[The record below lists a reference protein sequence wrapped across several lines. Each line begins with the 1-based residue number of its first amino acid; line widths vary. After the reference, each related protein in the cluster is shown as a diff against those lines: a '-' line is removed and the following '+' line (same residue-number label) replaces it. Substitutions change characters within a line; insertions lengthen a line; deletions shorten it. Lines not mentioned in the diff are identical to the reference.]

1 MTYSFNLIDRAWIP
15 CARLDGRMEELSLR
29 EALEQAHELRGVQ
42 GDSPLETAS
51 LYRLLLAVIHSA
63 LRGPKTKS
71 AWAELW
77 NAKQFDMGKLDDYFK
92 KWQTRFDLFDKERPF
107 YQFKDTEMVEK
118 SALLLPH
125 GMSTA
130 NELFEHQMVVETT
143 PIRFQQAARM
153 LLVGQN
159 FGLGGLVYPG
169 KPNLT
174 RSPLLNGI
182 WFLVE
187 GDSLF
192 ETLLLNGLQY
202 ANDKPMPTLGADEP
216 TWEMEKP
223 FASRKKPN
231 GYLDYLT
238 WQNRKVLLIPDGEDA
253 KVSSMKIMRG
263 LDLDKDVEDPFKL
276 YLKKD
281 NGWRFL
287 PFTRERSLWRDSHT
301 LVRRTDRD
309 NVRPPESANWL
320 ALLLEDTDCLKPSQV
335 YRYMALGA
343 GVHYKDAKIYF
354 YRHESIPLP
363 LSYLANEDL
372 VSKLTE
378 AGTLTEQVRSAL
390 KRASFALAKNFISPS
405 VEEKGGRQPDSG
417 DVEKMLAH
425 WNVETNYWSK
435 LETPFS
441 LLVVELP
448 ANPASA
454 LARWKD
460 TLQQTAWE
468 ALKSAEHMAGE
479 NTKAMKAAVR
489 AEGVLRDA
497 LKELFENTQPQK
509 EVTA

>member
-1 MTYSFNLIDRAWIP
+1 MTYSFNLIDQSWIP
-15 CARLDGRMEELSLR
+15 CAKMDGRMEEFSLR
-29 EALEQAHELRGVQ
+29 EALAQAHELRGVQ

-63 LRGPKTKS
+63 LRGPKNKS

-77 NAKQFDMGKLDDYFK
+77 NAKQFDMGKFDAYFK
-92 KWQTRFDLFDKERPF
+92 KWNTRFDLFDKERPF
-107 YQFKDTEMVEK
+107 YQFKDKEMVEK

-130 NELFEHQMVVETT
+130 NELFEHQMVVETN
-143 PIRFQQAARM
+143 PICFQQAARM

-174 RSPLLNGI
+174 RSPLLNGVS
-182 WFLVE
+182 FLVE

-192 ETLLLNGLQY
+192 ETLLLNCLQY
-202 ANDKPMPTLGADEP
+202 AKDKPMPTLGTDEP
-216 TWEMEKP
+216 TWEIEKP
-223 FASRKKPN
+223 FTPRKKPN

-238 WQNRKVLLIPDGEDA
+238 WQNRKVLLVPSDEEET
-253 KVSSMKIMRG
+253 VSSMKIMRG

-276 YLKKD
+276 YLKKED
-281 NGWRFL
+281 GWRFL

-301 LVRRTDRD
+301 LMRRTDRD
-309 NVRPPESANWL
+309 NIRPPESSNWL
-320 ALLLEDTDCLKPSQV
+320 ALLLEEADCLKPNQM

-354 YRHESIPLP
+354 YRHESMPLP
-363 LSYLANEDL
+363 LSYLANNDL

-378 AGTLTEQVRSAL
+378 AATLTEQVRSVL
-390 KRASFALAKNFISPS
+390 KRASFTLAKNFISPS
-405 VEEKGGRQPDSG
+405 AEEKNGRQPDSG
-417 DVEKMLAH
+417 DVEQMLAH
-425 WNVETNYWSK
+425 WGIEINYWSK

-448 ANPASA
+448 DDPESA
-454 LARWKD
+454 LARWKK
-460 TLQQTAWE
+460 TLQETAWE
-468 ALKSAEHMAGE
+468 ALKSAERMAGE
-479 NTKAMKAAVR
+479 NTKALKAATR
-489 AEGVLRDA
+489 AEGVLA
-497 LKELFENTQPQK
+497 SELKKLELQPQK
-509 EVTA
+509 EATA